1 MFGEKILLVLGGEP
15 PGEDLLHWRFDD
27 CDLTVAVD
35 SGWLAYRKAGLLPD
49 ILIGDM
55 DSCGE
60 TDLQDGIPSSV
71 RVIVDSDQ
79 NNTDFQKALNLI
91 NSDYSPHEIAI
102 LGGFGK
108 RTDHLLNNFSIIS
121 GIQNEIIVVMDS
133 DDEWIRRVTPSAS
146 AEVRGMKGATIS
158 LVPQRINTVVRS
170 SGLKW
175 ELDNEVLNWSN
186 QFSQSNELVSDF
198 SKISVLSGSLLILL
212 QK

>member
-91 NSDYSPHEIAI
+91 NSDYSPHEIVI

-108 RTDHLLNNFSIIS
+108 RTDHLLNNFSIVS
-121 GIQNEIIVVMDS
+121 GIQDDIIVVMDS
-133 DDEWIRRVTPSAS
+133 GDEWIRRVTPSTS
-146 AEVRGMKGATIS
+146 AEVRGMEGATIS
-158 LVPQRINTVVRS
+158 LIPQRINTVVHS

-175 ELDNEVLNWSN
+175 ELENEVLSWSY
-186 QFSQSNELVSDF
+186 QFSQSNEFVSDF
-198 SKISVLSGSLLILL
+198 SKISVLSGALLIIL

>member
-15 PGEDLLHWRFDD
+15 PGEDLLRWRFED
-27 CDLTVAVD
+27 CNLTVAVD
-35 SGWLAYRKAGLLPD
+35 SGWLAFRKAGLLPD
-49 ILIGDM
+49 ILVGDM

-79 NNTDFQKALNLI
+79 NNTDFQKAINLI
-91 NSDYSPHEIAI
+91 NSDYSPHEIII
-102 LGGFGK
+102 LGGLGK
-108 RTDHLLNNFSIIS
+108 RTDHLLNNFSILS

-158 LVPQRINTVVRS
+158 LVPQRINTVVLS

-186 QFSQSNELVSDF
+186 QFSQSNEIVSDF

>member
-1 MFGEKILLVLGGEP
+1 MSVEKILLVLGGVP
-15 PGEDLLHWRFDD
+15 PSEDLLHWRFED

-49 ILIGDM
+49 ILVGDM

-60 TDLQDGIPSSV
+60 IDLQDGVPSSV

-91 NSDYSPHEIAI
+91 NSDYSPNEIVI

-108 RTDHLLNNFSIIS
+108 RTDHLLNNFSIVS

-146 AEVRGMKGATIS
+146 AEVRGMEGATIS
-158 LVPQRINTVVRS
+158 LIPQRLNTIVCS

-175 ELDNEVLNWSN
+175 ELENEVLSWSS

>member
-1 MFGEKILLVLGGEP
+1 MAVDKILLVLGGEP

-60 TDLQDGIPSSV
+60 TDLQNGIPTSV
-71 RVIVDSDQ
+71 RVIIDSDQ
-79 NNTDFQKALNLI
+79 NITDFQKALNLI
-91 NSDYSPHEIAI
+91 NSDYSPLEIVI

-108 RTDHLLNNFSIIS
+108 RTDHLLNNFSIVS
-121 GIQNEIIVVMDS
+121 GIQDDIIVVMDS
-133 DDEWIRRVTPSAS
+133 GDEWIRRVTPSTS
-146 AEVRGMKGATIS
+146 AEVRGMEGATIS
-158 LVPQRINTVVRS
+158 LIPQRINTVVHS

-175 ELDNEVLNWSN
+175 ELENEVLSWSY
-186 QFSQSNELVSDF
+186 QFSQSNEFVSDF
-198 SKISVLSGSLLILL
+198 SKISVLSGALLIIL

>member
-91 NSDYSPHEIAI
+91 NSDYSPHEIVI

-108 RTDHLLNNFSIIS
+108 RTDHLLNNFSIMS

-175 ELDNEVLNWSN
+175 ELDNEVLSWSN

>member
-15 PGEDLLHWRFDD
+15 PGEDLLRWRFED
-27 CDLTVAVD
+27 CNLTVAVD
-35 SGWLAYRKAGLLPD
+35 FGWLAFRKAGLLPD
-49 ILIGDM
+49 ILVGDM

-79 NNTDFQKALNLI
+79 NNTDFQKAINLI
-91 NSDYSPHEIAI
+91 NSDYSPHEIII
-102 LGGFGK
+102 LGGLGK
-108 RTDHLLNNFSIIS
+108 RTDHLLNNFSIVS

-133 DDEWIRRVTPSAS
+133 DDEWIRRVTSSAS

-186 QFSQSNELVSDF
+186 QFSQSNEIVSDF

>member
-1 MFGEKILLVLGGEP
+1 MSVEKILLVLGGEP
-15 PGEDLLHWRFDD
+15 PDEDLLHWRFEE

-35 SGWLAYRKAGLLPD
+35 SGWLAYRHAGLLPD

-60 TDLQDGIPSSV
+60 ADLQNGIPASV
-71 RVIVDSDQ
+71 RVIIDSDQ

-91 NSDYSPHEIAI
+91 NSDYSPHEIVI

-108 RTDHLLNNFSIIS
+108 RTDHLLNNFSIVS
-121 GIQNEIIVVMDS
+121 TIQDDIIVVMDS
-133 DDEWIRRVTPSAS
+133 GDEWIRRVTPSTS
-146 AEVRGMKGATIS
+146 AEVRGMEGATIS
-158 LVPQRINTVVRS
+158 LIPQRINTVVHS

-175 ELDNEVLNWSN
+175 ELENEVLSWIY
-186 QFSQSNELVSDF
+186 QFSQSNEFVSDF
-198 SKISVLSGSLLILL
+198 SKISVLSGALLIIL